1 MTRRTLSML
10 LVAIVA
16 VLSFGSFA
24 EAAGPKKVIRH
35 RVKHSTRVSSAHR
48 AHTTPVRRVVTR
60 KHKKQTAA
68 KKHAVKAARKPLT
81 KPR

>member
-1 MTRRTLSML
+1 MTRKTLSML

-24 EAAGPKKVIRH
+24 EAAGPKKVVRQ
-35 RVKHSTRVSSAHR
+35 RAKHSTSSAHR
-48 AHTTPVRRVVTR
+48 AHPTRSAKKVVTR
-60 KHKKQTAA
+60 KHKKHTAAA
-68 KKHAVKAARKPLT
+68 KKTVVKTKRKPTT